1 MDALGRTCQLRGLIL
16 YKKFDDALNL
26 IQEWLETMQE
36 KIVYEEVFELI
47 SKDNNNLQDQD
58 IERFKLVEASL
69 SLLKEKQNLKES
81 LIEAMENLIT
91 AAVKEEA
98 EKDISKQCQTYS
110 DWEHVRALI
119 LETQI
124 KAIEREK
131 RIANIEK
138 IKKDLKER
146 EQLVTFFDNEE
157 AHELQIEQIQ
167 EKERKEDKRIRSTY
181 RSAKKLRELVA
192 SESYIPPDIKN
203 KK

>member
-1 MDALGRTCQLRGLIL
+1 M
-16 YKKFDDALNL
+16 
-26 IQEWLETMQE
+26 
-36 KIVYEEVFELI
+36 
-47 SKDNNNLQDQD
+47 
-58 IERFKLVEASL
+58 
-69 SLLKEKQNLKES
+69 
-81 LIEAMENLIT
+81 
-91 AAVKEEA
+91 
-98 EKDISKQCQTYS
+98 
-110 DWEHVRALI
+110 I